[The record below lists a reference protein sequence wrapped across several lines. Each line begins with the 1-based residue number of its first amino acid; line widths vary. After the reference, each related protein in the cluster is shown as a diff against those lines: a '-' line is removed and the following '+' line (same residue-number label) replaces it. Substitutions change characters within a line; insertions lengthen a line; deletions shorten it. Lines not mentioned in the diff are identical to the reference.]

1 MTAPLAAR
9 RRIGLF
15 SATTLVVASMLGS
28 GVFTTSGFLLADL
41 HSPWLV
47 LLAWLVG
54 GLLAACGALSYG
66 ALARRLPESGGEYFF
81 LSRTVHPAAGAI
93 AGWISIV
100 VGFAAPL
107 AAAALAFGEYVLDWF
122 PGASPQSLGSGLLC
136 GLALLHARRMEGGA
150 RLHNLTVAIE
160 ILLIVVFVVLA
171 LSRLPAESL
180 LRPPAAAGSSP
191 AAFAVGLLW
200 VSFSYHGWNAA
211 VYVAGEVRDPEH
223 TLPRALL
230 IGTALVTVLYL
241 ALNAAFVFAAPREL
255 LAGEPEI
262 GRVAAQALGGA
273 RWADALTGLIALVLA
288 ASVSAMTIAGPRV
301 YARMATDGEL
311 PRLFAADAGVPRLAI
326 AVQCSLALLLLWS
339 ASFKSL
345 LTYIGFT
352 LNLCAAATVAGL
364 IRLRLRE
371 GAQIMVVGWPLAPA
385 VFLVGVVGMAL
396 SAVVRQPI
404 ESLWGLATVAMGWL
418 FWRLGHWLHGR

>member
-1 MTAPLAAR
+1 MSSTGFPAPHR
-9 RRIGLF
+9 
-15 SATTLVVASMLGS
+15 
-28 GVFTTSGFLLADL
+28 
-41 HSPWLV
+41 
-47 LLAWLVG
+47 
-54 GLLAACGALSYG
+54 
-66 ALARRLPESGGEYFF
+66 
-81 LSRTVHPAAGAI
+81 SRWAAG
-93 AGWISIV
+93 
-100 VGFAAPL
+100 
-107 AAAALAFGEYVLDWF
+107 FG
-122 PGASPQSLGSGLLC
+122 
-136 GLALLHARRMEGGA
+136 GLALLHARRMEDGA

-200 VSFSYHGWNAA
+200 VSFSYYGWNAA

-326 AVQCSLALLLLWS
+326 AVQCTLALLLLWS